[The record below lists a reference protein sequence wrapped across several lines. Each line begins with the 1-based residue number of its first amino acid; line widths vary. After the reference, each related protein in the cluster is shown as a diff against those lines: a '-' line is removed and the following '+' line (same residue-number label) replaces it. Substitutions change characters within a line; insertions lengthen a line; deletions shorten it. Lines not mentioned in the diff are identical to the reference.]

1 MKWSNLSDTRGLF
14 ASNQM
19 KTRPRKGMWGAE
31 CSLNRVKC
39 KMNDPPRSNINNEP
53 CQTPRLPGSRLRFL
67 ILASSILS
75 SLWAWKV
82 KPWSIASIY
91 LYSYQTQ
98 YQWRLIDV
106 VLEMSDFGSPTAQQ
120 GWLNIH
126 WEGNYYDQQFNRV
139 PTLQNKALN
148 NPAPILEEVQPWLC
162 VCTLSS
168 QWNKVKIAQLS
179 LHKCVTELNC
189 CSML

>member
-1 MKWSNLSDTRGLF
+1 MLIHSKWISMYRNCSTRRNQPVKWSNLSDTRGLF

-126 WEGNYYDQQFNRV
+126 REGN
-139 PTLQNKALN
+139 TTIN
-148 NPAPILEEVQPWLC
+148 NLIEC
-162 VCTLSS
+162 
-168 QWNKVKIAQLS
+168 
-179 LHKCVTELNC
+179 LHCRTKL
-189 CSML
+189 